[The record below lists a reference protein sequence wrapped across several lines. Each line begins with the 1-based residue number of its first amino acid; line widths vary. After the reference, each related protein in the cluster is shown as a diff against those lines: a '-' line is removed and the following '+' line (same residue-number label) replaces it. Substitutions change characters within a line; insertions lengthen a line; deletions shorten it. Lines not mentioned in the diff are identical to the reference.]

1 MRRWVLA
8 AVAAGT
14 LGAAPGALAAPAQD
28 RDPGPQAS
36 AAAASASR
44 TAAGQRA
51 RRCRRAQVRI
61 AVRGR
66 RARCVAART
75 LARGLPRTSAGL
87 LGSIVGAARP
97 TRASKGSI
105 ASALGDRGAAVFAW
119 EDRLVVAGQQAI
131 AARKRA
137 LGIATAGARV
147 SQTDGTDNDLGLQL
161 AGPLDWA
168 MTAGAII
175 KSIKEGGG
183 NLDTGRT
190 TEQTKGTLISLEGE
204 SFSFELQGTDG
215 VQVKCPKQGGI
226 VEATGTFKGTRTY
239 KPPGAQAPVTETVTG
254 TFKITG
260 RVDRRAKLTSYDVEV
275 SVTDSRSATPT
286 SGTAKGIKPRA
297 TAKESAIITSSA
309 VGITGGA
316 GREKLVTAA
325 IGYAQREGLAFVQDA
340 EAVFDKQASC
350 LEAVPSPKVVKSG
363 TQKEVTIR
371 VKSRITGQPVE
382 SDLTLQPSGGATVSP
397 QTTTTTPSKP
407 AKVRV
412 KMPAKGKGS
421 QVRAAA
427 AKGSVAITGLSERGR
442 ARGTVGSD
450 EVPETFEVAFDV
462 RGEGRFATH
471 DATGTFR
478 STVLARR
485 QDDGTT
491 WKGSAQAAWSD
502 LGATSKVSRCSYA
515 SPLSGGTLGVEL
527 TRTGES
533 TVKVTWTTPDGAGL
547 ASSFTVTCTFPPNP
561 PAVVAGQPGP
571 SLVPLRPESVTLPI
585 TGGSRP
591 LTGSITVGG
600 DGFFTNGTLTVTPGE

>member
-1 MRRWVLA
+1 MRRWV
-8 AVAAGT
+8 VAAIAVGV
-14 LGAAPGALAAPAQD
+14 LGAAPAAAAAPARD
-28 RDPGPQAS
+28 RDAGPRAS
-36 AAAASASR
+36 AVSAAPAAAK
-44 TAAGQRA
+44 QRA
-51 RRCRRAQVRI
+51 PRCRRTQVRV

-66 RARCVAART
+66 RARCIPVRT
-75 LARGLPRTSAGL
+75 LAKGLPRTSAAL

-97 TRASKGSI
+97 ARAAKGSI
-105 ASALGDRGAAVFAW
+105 ASALGDRGPAVFDW
-119 EDRLVVAGQQAI
+119 EDRLVAAGQRAI

-137 LGIATAGARV
+137 LGIATASARI

-168 MTAGAII
+168 VKAGALI
-175 KSIKEGGG
+175 KSIKEGGS

-239 KPPGAQAPVTETVTG
+239 KPPGAQEPITETVTG

-260 RVDRRAKLTSYDVEV
+260 RVDRKAKLTSYDVEV
-275 SVTDSRSATPT
+275 SVADSRSATPT
-286 SGTAKGIKPRA
+286 TGTAKGVRPRA
-297 TAKESAIITSSA
+297 TAKESAIITSSS
-309 VGITGGA
+309 VGITGA
-316 GREKLVTAA
+316 SGREKLVTAA

-340 EAVFDKQASC
+340 EAVFNRQASC
-350 LEAVPSPKVVKSG
+350 LEAVPTPKVVKSG
-363 TQKEVTIR
+363 TQKQVTIR

-382 SDLTLQPSGGATVSP
+382 SDLTLEPSGGATVSP
-397 QTTTTTPSKP
+397 KTITTTPSKP
-407 AKVRV
+407 AKVQV

-421 QVRAAA
+421 RVRAAA

-478 STVLARR
+478 STIVARR
-485 QDDGTT
+485 QGDGTT
-491 WKGSAQAAWSD
+491 WKGSAEAAWSD
-502 LGATSKVSRCSYA
+502 LSATSKVPECAYA

-527 TRTGES
+527 TSTGGN
-533 TVKVTWTTPDGAGL
+533 TVKVTWTTPNGAGL

-561 PAVVAGQPGP
+561 PAIVAGQPGP
-571 SLVPLRPESVTLPI
+571 SLVPLQPDAATLPI
-585 TGGSRP
+585 TGGTQA